1 MDTMDTSK
9 RACDPQQLRDTPAA
23 RVRRRCP
30 RPSRAVAS
38 PVAAMLIGTAII
50 LSACARG
57 STGGLLRDA
66 QNDPLALLAAPLLLP
81 FTLVQDTVDYS
92 VWAAGGS
99 PPPVA
104 TQSPVPPAG
113 EAAAPGSGSNALSDA
128 LDIAI
133 TGVGAAG
140 AIMGSGA
147 SRAPVYQTP
156 NTLVDGNVYS
166 NSGGYSQRQA
176 FDDCARTYQNSPQLE
191 AQCRAN
197 AGDLRSMGPML
208 RPTDLNRPGGR
219 TNMDYER
226 VCGAYSCR

>member
-1 MDTMDTSK
+1 MDKLSCARNPQHDRDLPAR
-9 RACDPQQLRDTPAA
+9 RAN
-23 RVRRRCP
+23 RRRLP
-30 RPSRAVAS
+30 PFRRVAS
-38 PVAAMLIGTAII
+38 PITAALIGAAVA

-81 FTLVQDTVDYS
+81 FTLAQDTIDYT

-104 TQSPVPPAG
+104 SQSPVPPQG
-113 EAAAPGSGSNALSDA
+113 EASAPGSGSNTLSDA
-128 LDIAI
+128 LDLAI

-156 NTLVDGNVYS
+156 NTRVDGNVHAYT
-166 NSGGYSQRQA
+166 GGYSQRQA
-176 FDDCARTYQNSPQLE
+176 FDDCARMYQNAPQLE

-197 AGDLRSMGPML
+197 AGNMNSMGPML

-219 TNMDYER
+219 TNEEYER